1 MKTKK
6 IPDTDSVPM
15 LDSFGMLVMQAS
27 MYGAAHNVTVQS
39 LQAAFGL
46 LRTLVDKYGLV
57 ELVLSDKAYLV
68 NGNPIS
74 SGGRRMEP
82 FFKRIEAHNVYG
94 IIFSPEVTEK
104 EFQTVINLL
113 SGTPASLERLGGF
126 QHALNNARLKGV
138 ASADSQYRRVVDLG
152 ETEAGNGPGGSGT
165 GVYSLDFGGNFDEF
179 HISAETM
186 DANSPLG
193 GAGDGDSGNMPSL
206 AERLRATRR
215 ENARKMASM
224 LRATA
229 ALLENENQIPAGIG
243 EKQILSSI
251 ERILKM
257 VETSSQETKEHI
269 NRLASQVEAD
279 RLTIATIESQA
290 RNRGVG
296 FNLTRSELLEQYAEI
311 NQEMLQPMTAAIG
324 SLELLQSDKGD
335 KITAAQSELVRLAHE
350 SMQRVNQLLKYM
362 NKISGLPETLTPDA
376 DVIKGTYSEE

>member
-1 MKTKK
+1 
-6 IPDTDSVPM
+6 
-15 LDSFGMLVMQAS
+15 
-27 MYGAAHNVTVQS
+27 
-39 LQAAFGL
+39 
-46 LRTLVDKYGLV
+46 
-57 ELVLSDKAYLV
+57 
-68 NGNPIS
+68 
-74 SGGRRMEP
+74 
-82 FFKRIEAHNVYG
+82 
-94 IIFSPEVTEK
+94 
-104 EFQTVINLL
+104 
-113 SGTPASLERLGGF
+113 
-126 QHALNNARLKGV
+126 
-138 ASADSQYRRVVDLG
+138 
-152 ETEAGNGPGGSGT
+152 
-165 GVYSLDFGGNFDEF
+165 
-179 HISAETM
+179 
-186 DANSPLG
+186 
-193 GAGDGDSGNMPSL
+193 
-206 AERLRATRR
+206 
-215 ENARKMASM
+215 MASM